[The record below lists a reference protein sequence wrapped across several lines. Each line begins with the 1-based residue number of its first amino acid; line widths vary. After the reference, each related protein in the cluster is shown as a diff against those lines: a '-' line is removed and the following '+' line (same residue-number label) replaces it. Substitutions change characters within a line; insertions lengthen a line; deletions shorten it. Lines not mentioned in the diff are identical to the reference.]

1 MLPCP
6 ILRVNMWAKYKASN
20 GFTIVELLIV
30 IVVIG
35 ILAAITIVAY
45 NGIQDR
51 AKNTKIKN
59 DLAQIQKAVTLARI
73 NKDIFLIGIYAN
85 GAPEGGCISKAS
97 GTDLAALP
105 RSTDSCWTAYDAF
118 LNSISTASEVNI
130 RGLVDPWGR
139 PYYVNPNESENQ
151 TTHLCMNDQ
160 IGTYNQPFTPGT
172 TNVVLI
178 PLYKTSC

>member
-1 MLPCP
+1 MPRCP
-6 ILRVNMWAKYKASN
+6 ILRFNMWAKQKQQT

-30 IVVIG
+30 IVIIG
-35 ILAAITIVAY
+35 ILAAITTVAY

-59 DLAQIQKAVTLARI
+59 DLAQIQKAITLGRI
-73 NKDIFLIGIYAN
+73 NRDIFLIGIYAN
-85 GAPEGGCISKAS
+85 GAPEVGCSTKPA

-105 RSTDSCWTAYDAF
+105 RSTDACWTAYDAF
-118 LNSISTASEVNI
+118 LNAVSTASEVNI
-130 RGLVDPWGR
+130 KGLVDPWGR

-160 IGTYNQPFTPGT
+160 IGTYSQPFVGGIA
-172 TNVVLI
+172 NVILI
-178 PLYKTSC
+178 PLYKASC

>member
-1 MLPCP
+1 MLMQ
-6 ILRVNMWAKYKASN
+6 LRSQKQS

-30 IVVIG
+30 IVIIG

-59 DLAQIQKAVTLARI
+59 DLAQIQKAISVSRI
-73 NKDIFLIGIYAN
+73 NKDTYLMGVYAN
-85 GAPEGGCISKAS
+85 GAPESGCLGKAA
-97 GTDLAALP
+97 GTDLAALN
-105 RSTDSCWTAYDAF
+105 RTTDSCWTNYDAF
-118 LNSISTASEVNI
+118 LNAVSTASEMNI

-172 TNVVLI
+172 TNVTLI
-178 PLYKTSC
+178 PLYKASC

>member
-1 MLPCP
+1 
-6 ILRVNMWAKYKASN
+6 MWAKQKNTS

-51 AKNTKIKN
+51 ARNTKIKN
-59 DLAQIQKAVTLARI
+59 DLAQIQKAITLGRI
-73 NKDIFLIGIYAN
+73 NKDTFLIGISSN
-85 GAPEGGCISKAS
+85 GGPEGGCNAKPA
-97 GTDLAALP
+97 GTDLATLN
-105 RSTDSCWTAYDAF
+105 RSTDSCWTAYDTF
-118 LNSISTASEVNI
+118 LNAVSTASEVNV

-151 TTHLCMNDQ
+151 TSHLCMNDQ
-160 IGTYNQPFTPGT
+160 IGTYNQPFSPGV